1 MVCGSLWFLLSS
13 PPTASL
19 QVVDPSPSPR
29 GNDEGL
35 CFADGKRKVDYVL
48 VFHQRRHSSIR
59 CPTSTSASHDRLS
72 IVSNGNFPPSVGPDA
87 DQGRGGIPGMDAP
100 SVGEVFVELGGS
112 EAAEPADHEIHLI
125 RQEFEASLVEA
136 GLEVERESE
145 VSEHT
150 ACQSPAMICMLRY
163 TVQSWCGGSPSGI
176 CRVCMM
182 GWMNE

>member
-1 MVCGSLWFLLSS
+1 MAASKLCAQSFPFSSFICDASAGQTSTSNQHRWSLVSLT
-13 PPTASL
+13 PPPPLCASL
-19 QVVDPSPSPR
+19 QVADLSPSPR

-72 IVSNGNFPPSVGPDA
+72 IVSNGNFPTSAGSDA
-87 DQGRGGIPGMDAP
+87 DQGRGGIQGADPP

-112 EAAEPADHEIHLI
+112 EATEPADHENHLI
-125 RQEFEASLVEA
+125 RQEFEASLAEA

-145 VSEHT
+145 VSAVHL
-150 ACQSPAMICMLRY
+150 QP
-163 TVQSWCGGSPSGI
+163 
-176 CRVCMM
+176 
-182 GWMNE
+182 